1 MSKTI
6 VRYILIILGSLS
18 LLIGV
23 IGIAIPVLPTTPFL
37 LIASFCYL
45 RSSSRLYQW
54 LMNHRIFGPYLY
66 NYLTYR
72 AVKKSVKVVALI
84 TLWFSLGLSI
94 MIVPNIY
101 LKIMLSFIGTIVSI
115 HLLRLKTLKAK
126 DSMNEVKDQKYP

>member
-6 VRYILIILGSLS
+6 VRYILIIFGSLS

-37 LIASFCYL
+37 LITSFCYL

-54 LMNHRIFGPYLY
+54 LMNHRTFGPYLY

-94 MIVPNIY
+94 IIVPNIY
-101 LKIMLSFIGTIVSI
+101 LKIMLSFIGTMVSI
-115 HLLRLKTLKAK
+115 HLLRLKTLKAI
-126 DSMNEVKDQKYP
+126 DSVNEVKDKKYP